1 MKELKQERN
10 SEAERGE
17 HETKMDT
24 VMEKLKTVE
33 KRQQQMQNA
42 LSSGISCITEI
53 SRVDKML

>member
-1 MKELKQERN
+1 MKQERN

>member
-1 MKELKQERN
+1 MKQERN

-24 VMEKLKTVE
+24 AMEKLKTVE